1 MWKQW
6 EMLVPCI
13 YSSEKERK
21 KHMKQQEDVAKCER
35 IVFQF

>member
-1 MWKQW
+1 MGNARALYLLFR
-6 EMLVPCI
+6 E
-13 YSSEKERK
+13 SERK